1 LCWFFLCWFFFR
13 FVDLFLCWT
22 FFQFLDHIGFCI
34 CLGGIYVGFCNA
46 DLYFGSFFRCILF
59 RYLSL
64 IAKISIFG
72 SLSAPFY
79 SVATRTTAAEQM
91 IQPQLLRR
99 LTKHI
104 IGNKQSS
111 GGGGSLFAVHL
122 LDGHIATKFMA
133 VMALV
138 LQEGG
143 NDGIAPTP
151 RRCVNGQQS
160 KTYKV
165 LKTTQST
172 QCSQSTQKFSKVLK
186 VLKSSQK
193 FSKFLK
199 VLQSTN

>member
-1 LCWFFLCWFFFR
+1 
-13 FVDLFLCWT
+13 
-22 FFQFLDHIGFCI
+22 
-34 CLGGIYVGFCNA
+34 
-46 DLYFGSFFRCILF
+46 
-59 RYLSL
+59 
-64 IAKISIFG
+64 
-72 SLSAPFY
+72 
-79 SVATRTTAAEQM
+79 M

-122 LDGHIATKFMA
+122 LEGHIGTKFMA

-165 LKTTQST
+165 LN
-172 QCSQSTQKFSKVLK
+172 
-186 VLKSSQK
+186 VLKST
-193 FSKFLK
+193 
-199 VLQSTN
+199 QSAQSS

>member
-1 LCWFFLCWFFFR
+1 MLFFFI
-13 FVDLFLCWT
+13 VD
-22 FFQFLDHIGFCI
+22 FFSMLDHFQCLDHIFVSVWVVV
-34 CLGGIYVGFCNA
+34 YVGYWNV
-46 DLYFGSFFRCILF
+46 DLYFGSLF
-59 RYLSL
+59 GASC
-64 IAKISIFG
+64 FG
-72 SLSAPFY
+72 TWANELKGDSTNTPPLSLSAPFY

-122 LDGHIATKFMA
+122 LDGHIGTKFMA
-133 VMALV
+133 VMTLV

-151 RRCVNGQQS
+151 RRCVNGQQN

-165 LKTTQST
+165 LKTTQRA
-172 QCSQSTQKFSKVLK
+172 
-186 VLKSSQK
+186 QK

-199 VLQSTN
+199 VVKVLKSS